1 MRRLLFLLPL
11 LAACGPKDDT
21 LCQRYFEPYP
31 DMVSQ
36 RERNDRSAPLLDAM
50 AAYDR
55 KDFVTAAEGLRAI
68 IDKNENDYTARMYLV
83 SALLGSGD
91 PYKAEMHLDYLE
103 NAKVRNYNDQVDW
116 YNALCWL
123 CEGQYEK
130 ALRQGQW
137 IAGRPAHTYKAQAQ
151 DLVNTLMDH

>member
-1 MRRLLFLLPL
+1 MRRLLLLLPVL
-11 LAACGPKDDT
+11 IACGPKDDT
-21 LCQRYFEPYP
+21 LCKRYFEPYP
-31 DMVSQ
+31 DMVGQ
-36 RERNDRSAPLLDAM
+36 RERNAQNAALLDAM

-55 KDFVTAAEGLRAI
+55 KDYVTAATGLKAI

-103 NAKVRNYNDQVDW
+103 NAKLRNYNDQVDW
-116 YNALCWL
+116 YNTLCWL

-130 ALRQGQW
+130 ALREAQW
-137 IAGRPAHTYKAQAQ
+137 IAGRPAHTYKKNAE
-151 DLVNTLMDH
+151 DLVATLMDH

>member
-1 MRRLLFLLPL
+1 MRRLFLLLPL

-21 LCQRYFEPYP
+21 LCKRFFEPYP

-36 RERNDRSAPLLDAM
+36 RERNAQNGALLDAM

-55 KDFVTAAEGLRAI
+55 KDYGTAATGLRAI
-68 IDKNENDYTARMYLV
+68 IDKSELDYTARMYLV
-83 SALLGSGD
+83 SALLGAGD
-91 PYKAEMHLDYLE
+91 PYKAEMHLDFLE
-103 NAKVRNYNDQVDW
+103 NAKNQNYRDQVDW

-130 ALRQGQW
+130 ALHQSEW
-137 IAGRPAHTYKAQAQ
+137 IASRPAHTYKEQAHQ
-151 DLVNTLMDH
+151 LVLTLTDH